1 MGPPGEDTVW
11 GKHSFQIRFILP
23 NHYNGM
29 SLYLPRS
36 SLTALNT
43 GAKLP
48 LDRL

>member
-1 MGPPGEDTVW
+1 MGPPGMDTFW
-11 GKHSFQIRFILP
+11 GKFSFKIKFILP

-36 SLTALNT
+36 SLTARST

-48 LDRL
+48 